1 MTKEKQLIYILVC
14 SGVFTISFNIAA
26 ISAIVPEIANGLALD
41 DLSVAKIIP
50 YYLMPY
56 GFGALI
62 YAPLTRFVSY
72 RKVYCVTFLL
82 YAFFCL
88 VCGLSRD
95 LNVILL
101 GRVGMGLTASA
112 AAPLGLMLIGDV
124 FDKEIRGRL
133 VGFFFSCAFI
143 ASIIGLIL
151 AGQADWPWLFYVP
164 SGIALILVM
173 AFFVDRSPLLSG
185 NHVGHINYIK
195 AFQNKEIFKV
205 FSFIFV
211 ISFLYHGVHK
221 WYGVYLSQ
229 VYAFNKETISFFV
242 ILTVVAGMI
251 GQNLGGF
258 LSDKKGRVF
267 TCQVGVVG
275 LAVSVMMLINVHSSW
290 LLGVVLSMVAFFWTI
305 GHNGILTVLTDF
317 SSENRPV
324 IASLNSSV
332 RFISGGLGFWMSSY
346 FIAISFSMT
355 FFVIGCLMLGMFF
368 LINKLIPSA
377 K

>member
-1 MTKEKQLIYILVC
+1 MTREQKVIYALVC

-26 ISAIVPEIANGLALD
+26 ISAIVPEIANRLALD
-41 DLSVAKIIP
+41 ELSVAKIIP

-72 RKVYCVTFLL
+72 RKVYCIAFVL
-82 YAFFCL
+82 YAFSCFI
-88 VCGLSRD
+88 CGLSRD
-95 LNVILL
+95 LNIILL

-112 AAPLGLMLIGDV
+112 AAPLGLMLIGDI

-143 ASIIGLIL
+143 ASILGLVL

-173 AFFVDRSPLLSG
+173 AFVVDCSPLLSG
-185 NHVGHINYIK
+185 NHVGHINYIQ
-195 AFQNKEIFKV
+195 AFRNKEIFKV

-229 VYAFNKETISFFV
+229 VYGFNKETISFFL

-267 TCQVGVVG
+267 TCQVGIVG
-275 LAVSVMMLINVHSSW
+275 LAVSVMMLVSVHSLW
-290 LLGVVLSMVAFFWTI
+290 VLGLVLSMVAFFWTI
-305 GHNGILTVLTDF
+305 GHNGISTTLTDF

-332 RFISGGLGFWMSSY
+332 RFISGGLGFWVSSY
-346 FIAISFSMT
+346 FVDTSFSMT
-355 FFVIGCLMLGMFF
+355 FFVTGFLMLLMVF